1 MFCTNCG
8 AQLSEGTKFC
18 TSCGAPVAGAG
29 PALEPEAQ
37 PSADVAPDSAPM
49 PDPVSIPEPVSD
61 PAEAFQTA
69 SEPMSEP
76 VSETEL
82 MAIPEPISSGF
93 DSEPEPVAA
102 TEPMTIPEP
111 VSGHDSEP
119 TPESA
124 SAPMPEPSYDS
135 AAGSQP
141 AAETVPDFQPPSAP
155 DFSSQTATSSP
166 KKNTKLPIII
176 AAAVAVVA
184 LVVGGFFLLGK
195 GGSSKLAEEVTPQIE
210 ELLEEEYGDSFE
222 GFASNDYVEE
232 AKYHVK
238 DVEVSDIEEENGR
251 VTATAEATIQ
261 NRFFVSEATFTVS
274 AHIDSDN
281 EISSVR
287 FELEDQT
294 TTPRCGVTR
303 DDDNGGAALDSEL
316 SSDKKSCSVE
326 TTGCWVTGGTKVAK
340 KYIFTGKK
348 WELDSSNT
356 TGEQNQWDVAGTY
369 YSGDDYIEI
378 TNWDNSRHAATVK
391 FYMECSLNLDNGS
404 EDCSVTATLDSVQ
417 IMDAGDDYYWFRFED
432 YGAKTST
439 GRPAF
444 VHVDVYFNPTEEG
457 ELALFADANAV
468 NENVSNEDGYAAA
481 KTAME
486 VEVSEESAY
495 YGVYTDL
502 SDFEKSEDAFP
513 YNYMYYY
520 R

>member
-8 AQLSEGTKFC
+8 AQLNEGAKFC
-18 TSCGAPVAGAG
+18 TSCGAPVAGTG
-29 PALEPEAQ
+29 PAPEPEAQ
-37 PSADVAPDSAPM
+37 PSADVAPESAPM
-49 PDPVSIPEPVSD
+49 PESASIPEPVSD
-61 PAEAFQTA
+61 SAAVPQAA
-69 SEPMSEP
+69 PEP
-76 VSETEL
+76 VSETE
-82 MAIPEPISSGF
+82 PISGF
-93 DSEPEPVAA
+93 DSESESVAA
-102 TEPMTIPEP
+102 TEPMTIPES
-111 VSGHDSEP
+111 VSGCDSEP
-119 TPESA
+119 APEPEPEPLPE
-124 SAPMPEPSYDS
+124 PMPGPAPAPISEPSSDS
-135 AAGSQP
+135 AAGPHP
-141 AAETVPDFQPPSAP
+141 AAETVPDF
-155 DFSSQTATSSP
+155 SSQVATSSP

-195 GGSSKLAEEVTPQIE
+195 GGSGKLAEEITPQIE
-210 ELLEEEYGDSFE
+210 ELLEEEYGESFE

-232 AKYHVK
+232 AEYRVK
-238 DVEVSDIEEENGR
+238 DVEVSDIKEANGR

-261 NRFFVSEATFTVS
+261 NRFFVSEATFAVS

-281 EISSVR
+281 DISSVR

-316 SSDKKSCSVE
+316 SSDKKSCSVV
-326 TTGCWVTGGTKVAK
+326 TTGCWVTGGTKVTK
-340 KYIFTGKK
+340 KYVFTGKK

-356 TGEQNQWDVAGTY
+356 TGEQNKWDVAGTY

-378 TNWDNSRHAATVK
+378 SNWDNNRHTATVK
-391 FYMECSLNLDNGS
+391 LYMECSLNLDNGS
-404 EDCSVTATLDSVQ
+404 EDCSVTSTLDSVQ

-439 GRPAF
+439 GRPAL
-444 VHVDVYFNPTEEG
+444 VHFDVYFNPTEEG
-457 ELALFADANAV
+457 ELALCADADAV
-468 NENVSNEDGYAAA
+468 NENVSSEDGYAAA
-481 KTAME
+481 KTVME

-502 SDFEKSEDAFP
+502 SDFEKTEDAFF
-513 YNYMYYY
+513 YNYLYFY